1 MELVKINASYLTV
14 RIPLEERKL
23 WENLLVLSEKYLMAL
38 PKNVMPPASI
48 GCPQHAIFE
57 PTHSLCWIYYRP
69 YNQYRLYRM
78 WLEGGSLFF
87 RIPVG
92 GLILTLVKGKEEFN
106 DEVKKNLRE
115 YLTRKYPP
123 KGTLNFD
130 PSKFPVEL
138 YPYQL
143 RAVYGAINY
152 RRAIISAPP
161 GTGKTEIG
169 SALIAAMPPNWQVA
183 WFTHTR
189 TLLRQSYNRLMKNLR
204 EPIGAISGEDDF
216 DPRRVTVAMVQTV
229 TRRGEE
235 KNDPAIISW
244 LRSLDAVILDEAHHA
259 PAKTFYWTL
268 MSCTKAWVRFGLTAT
283 PMREAGE
290 EELYMWCSISPL
302 IVEVSPHELVEVG
315 RLVPI
320 ELVIYDLE
328 GMVEYAR
335 TYRNWQE
342 EYMDQIVRNKVRNYI
357 IAAEAIVNRP
367 TVILIWAIEH
377 IQHIANTIQSLAD
390 KYGIQVKIAALHGD
404 TPSRERMIVLEQFE
418 RGQVDILILSDV
430 GKEGLNIIN
439 LKTLIIAAGQK
450 SKVAAIQRVGRGM
463 RPKKWGYVRVV
474 DFYDAGDVTRRHS
487 FKRVRTY
494 QQMLP
499 IARVQRLPA
508 KEGFQKLIDELR
520 RAEFVSL
527 L

>member
-1 MELVKINASYLTV
+1 MDLVRINASYLTV
-14 RIPLEERKL
+14 RIPISERNL
-23 WENLLVLSEKYLMAL
+23 WENLLILGDKYLMAL
-38 PKNVMPPASI
+38 PSNMIPPASI

-78 WLEGGSLFF
+78 WMEGDSLFF
-87 RIPVG
+87 RLPIG
-92 GLILTLVKGKEEFN
+92 GIILILIKAKEEIN
-106 DEVKKNLRE
+106 DELKTRLRE
-115 YLTRKYPP
+115 YLISKYPP
-123 KGTLNFD
+123 KNTLNFN
-130 PSKFPVEL
+130 PEAFPVEL

-143 RAVYGAINY
+143 RAVHEAINY

-183 WFTHTR
+183 WFTHTK

-216 DPRRVTVAMVQTV
+216 DPRRITVAMVQTV

-244 LRSLDAVILDEAHHA
+244 LRSLDAIILDEAHHA

-268 MSCTKAWVRFGLTAT
+268 MSCFNAWVRFGLTAT

-290 EELYMWCSISPL
+290 EEVYMWCSISPL

-328 GMVEYAR
+328 GTAEYTR
-335 TYRNWQE
+335 MYRSWQE
-342 EYMDQIVRNKVRNYI
+342 EYTDQIVRNKIRNYL

-367 TVILIWAIEH
+367 TVILVWAIEH
-377 IQHIANTIQSLAD
+377 IQQIQSAIQNLAD
-390 KYGIQVKIAALHGD
+390 KYNIKVTVAALHGE
-404 TPSRERMIVLEQFE
+404 TPSQERMIAIEQFE
-418 RGQVDILILSDV
+418 RGQIDILIISDV

-439 LKTLIIAAGQK
+439 LKTLIVAAGQK
-450 SKVAAIQRVGRGM
+450 SKVAAIQRVGRGL

-474 DFYDAGDVTRRHS
+474 DFYDAGEVTRRHS
-487 FKRVRTY
+487 LKRVRIY

-499 IARVQRLPA
+499 IARTRRLDA
-508 KEGFQKLIDELR
+508 REGLQQLLNELR
-520 RAEFVSL
+520 RSEFAL
-527 L
+527 F